1 MSYMKKGTK
10 HSMTGNRVGKKRG
23 NPAKSEE
30 LYSIYSSC
38 YDCPL
43 KVYIEIV
50 CNNNLDALIISGN
63 PPKEVLEDTYN
74 KIISG
79 YAELSGSS
87 ITTRYN
93 ILLKEIYSYR
103 AQIVGL
109 TICMRLLCDESSPE
123 AVEGLNKLGIR
134 CSLPTSKKTLNEL
147 LQKIDLRIKDRTIRM
162 EKSKKEFES
171 VKEKSKCSKATH
183 ADFIEQLSHV
193 SRWAGFRISTDITLA
208 EYAVYIKQMS
218 ECAEQLKA
226 KTNGKKY

>member
-63 PPKEVLEDTYN
+63 PPKTVLEDANN

-87 ITTRYN
+87 ISTRYN
-93 ILLKEIYSYR
+93 VLLKDIYSYR
-103 AQIVGL
+103 SQIVGL
-109 TICMRLLCDESSPE
+109 TLCLQILPITPDA
-123 AVEGLNKLGIR
+123 AVGNLSKLGMR
-134 CSLPTSKKTLNEL
+134 CSIPENNEDMDRL
-147 LQKIDLRIKDRTIRM
+147 IRKIDSRIKDRSIRLKKAQK
-162 EKSKKEFES
+162 EFDSIQKSNKSK
-171 VKEKSKCSKATH
+171 AITPN
-183 ADFIEQLSHV
+183 DFYDQLAII
-193 SRWAGFRISTDITLA
+193 SRWAGFRISVDITLA

-218 ECAEQLKA
+218 EYVEQSKSMI
-226 KTNGKKY
+226 NGKKY